1 LEAAG
6 ANRGL
11 VDSRPMILLLEL
23 TGATRMD
30 PVVRFI
36 GQRQFE

>member
-6 ANRGL
+6 ANRELLG
-11 VDSRPMILLLEL
+11 SRPMILLPEL
-23 TGATRMD
+23 TGATRID